1 MRSKLMQC
9 CSISSGLVY
18 FRAVSMRIYF
28 LLKHSPSVSD
38 YFTQNNSP
46 NHHRANVNLQ
56 QLLLVVDRV
65 LLKKMA
71 LAHCKCNMSC
81 FFIALLCTEISL
93 TADIARVIE
102 KLPLLN
108 WQQELFLLWRFSARK
123 HFLKTIAAGC
133 CHESL
138 AIYPQEQ
145 ETSNRWCKSCF
156 F

>member
-1 MRSKLMQC
+1 MSGFFKVRLNLFSFFPSSKGLSRVIPSYDLLLQQVATYAIKQTDSEPWKLMQC

-18 FRAVSMRIYF
+18 FRAVSMSIYF

-46 NHHRANVNLQ
+46 NHRRANVNLQ

-108 WQQELFLLWRFSARK
+108 
-123 HFLKTIAAGC
+123 
-133 CHESL
+133 
-138 AIYPQEQ
+138 
-145 ETSNRWCKSCF
+145 
-156 F
+156 